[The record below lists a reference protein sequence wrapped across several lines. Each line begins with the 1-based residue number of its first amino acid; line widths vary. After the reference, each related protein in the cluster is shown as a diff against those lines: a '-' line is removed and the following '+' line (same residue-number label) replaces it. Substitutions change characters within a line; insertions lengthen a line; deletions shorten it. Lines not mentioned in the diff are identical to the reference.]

1 MRASGPDAVRQL
13 TKFARGLGEPPRG
26 PHSSSLARTGRIDDD
41 VVLRVEHLKLR
52 GCGEGAIRANPVP
65 Y

>member
-26 PHSSSLARTGRIDDD
+26 PHSSSLARTGRICRLKH
-41 VVLRVEHLKLR
+41 VTIKTILPQPRGRGAPHLKR
-52 GCGEGAIRANPVP
+52 SS
-65 Y
+65 